1 MKITVKELKNRLDQ
15 YSEDAVVSE
24 VIDEETLADIFEC
37 PVIIVP
43 DTEDDL
49 K

>member
-1 MKITVKELKNRLDQ
+1 MKITVKELKDRLEQ
-15 YSEDAVVSE
+15 YPEDAVVSE

-37 PVIIVP
+37 PVVIVP

>member
-1 MKITVKELKNRLDQ
+1 MKITVKEQKTRLEQ
-15 YSEDAVVSE
+15 YPEGAIVSE

-37 PVIIVP
+37 PVVVIP